1 MTEPLLGIYI
11 HIPFCRKLCA
21 YCDFVRYPFEEA
33 LCEAFLKALCVEIA
47 SFDGPTRAKTLF
59 LGGGTPSILTERQ
72 LESLFSCLFKIFEFS
87 SPEISMEVNPDD
99 VTAASVQCWKRIGVN
114 RVSIGVQSFDDT
126 TLSKMERRHDAKGAL
141 HAIDLVA
148 GHFNNWGIDL
158 IYGASTQHAWQETLN
173 ITDSL
178 SPPHVSTYALSY
190 IPGTPMYNATRARM
204 EDDTVLQLY
213 QDAESMLARYEHY
226 EISNFAL
233 AGFQC
238 RHNLIYWKN
247 ECYAGF
253 GPGAYSFVD
262 RIRMANPPDLKDYVE
277 YPGRKAE
284 VTQIDL
290 FDEEVETLIQHFRL
304 REGISP
310 GYYEKRFCESMD
322 KNFGVPLRILMER
335 GLLESHEGRIRPTAQ
350 GFYLND
356 EIGLLLVK

>member
-11 HIPFCRKLCA
+11 HIPFCRKICA

-33 LCEAFLKALCVEIA
+33 LLEAFLKALCIEIA

-59 LGGGTPSILTERQ
+59 LGGGTPSILTEYQ
-72 LESLFSCLFKIFEFS
+72 LEKLFSSLFKRFEFT
-87 SPEISMEVNPDD
+87 SPEISIEVNPDD
-99 VTAASVQCWKRIGVN
+99 VTVASVQAWKRFGVN
-114 RVSIGVQSFDDT
+114 RVSIGVQSFDDA
-126 TLSKMERRHDAKGAL
+126 TLTVMERRHDAKGAL
-141 HAIDLVA
+141 NAIDLVSQ
-148 GHFNNWGIDL
+148 HFNNWGIDL
-158 IYGASTQHAWQETLN
+158 IYGASTEYAWQETLN
-173 ITDSL
+173 ITDRL

-190 IPGTPMYNATRARM
+190 IPGTPMYNTTCFRM
-204 EDDTVLQLY
+204 EDDAVLQLY
-213 QDAESMLARYEHY
+213 QEAESMLARYEHY

-262 RIRMANPPDLKDYVE
+262 RLRTANLSGLKDYVDH
-277 YPGRKAE
+277 PGHKSE
-284 VTQIDL
+284 VTRLDL
-290 FDEEVETLIQHFRL
+290 LDEEVETLIQHFRL
-304 REGISP
+304 REGISTE
-310 GYYEKRFCESMD
+310 YYETRFGESMD
-322 KNFGVPLRILMER
+322 KNFGAPLRILTER